1 VIPLSEEF
9 KPAAELGQR
18 MTLSQPQPPS
28 PPLDDDELQMRRA
41 LGLFGATPKQ
51 RPEPERSEQP
61 SRGPGTGGFPQGGG
75 GMHRRRFVQDGEVP
89 VTVVRRDDPA
99 NNPLAPQ
106 SSRLQRVEAALAA
119 ETAARDRAERAL
131 LEAQASVQALRTKI
145 GHAELEKNEAI
156 NAAKRD
162 RDEVVALREERAG
175 LIAGQRDAR
184 DRVEALE
191 AELSELRDELADQR
205 QARERAERLLAEMSE
220 QPAAPPVAKAPV
232 RRAHV
237 TTREPELDLEPEG
250 EPVKWWLP
258 VQSAPKATPAAK
270 VKKASPPAAKAKPK
284 AAVKASSKTQAAKK
298 PAKAKGG
305 RR

>member
-1 VIPLSEEF
+1 
-9 KPAAELGQR
+9 
-18 MTLSQPQPPS
+18 
-28 PPLDDDELQMRRA
+28 MRRA

-162 RDEVVALREERAG
+162 REEVVALREERAG

-184 DRVEALE
+184 ERVEALE

-205 QARERAERLLAEMSE
+205 QARERAERLLVEMSE
-220 QPAAPPVAKAPV
+220 QPATAPAAAPVAKAPV
-232 RRAHV
+232 RRARV

-270 VKKASPPAAKAKPK
+270 VKKAAVPAVKVKPK